1 MGMPRFS
8 ASKLTDNAK
17 NLLRS
22 SEPKGTI
29 KSKQE
34 VAIRPKQDNMSA
46 GIGGRALGAR
56 SSSTDTSNDLVLKLD
71 LTNDNLLN
79 GIILAELLGKPK
91 SLKRGR

>member
-1 MGMPRFS
+1 MPRFS

-34 VAIRPKQDNMSA
+34 VAIRSKQENLLA
-46 GIGGRALGAR
+46 GMEDRAFGAR
-56 SSSTDTSNDLVLKLD
+56 SSSASGTSNDPALKLD
-71 LTNDNLLN
+71 LSNDNLLN

>member
-1 MGMPRFS
+1 MPRFN

-17 NLLRS
+17 NLIRS

-34 VAIRPKQDNMSA
+34 NMSA

-56 SSSTDTSNDLVLKLD
+56 SSSTDTSNDLALKLD
-71 LTNDNLLN
+71 LSNDNLLN

-91 SLKRGR
+91 SLKRGRW